1 MINNYVEYLRKFGSV
16 RIQNYSIFLL
26 EKFDFNLIEK
36 AYIRQLPEYYKE
48 NCIRMEE
55 FVKIMTESNLWYT
68 LYL

>member
-26 EKFDFNLIEK
+26 EKFDFNLTEK